1 MEIPFLRPRLVELA
15 DYASL
20 LEQIDSSRLYSN
32 FGPLNTLFEQR
43 VVAEHFDGVG
53 AAATVCNAT
62 LGLMLAIEA
71 VKRPGRYAVM
81 PSFTF
86 AATPLA
92 AQWCGLQPY
101 FVDVEASNWCVDPI
115 RLNEALAHLGDAIAV
130 VVTYA
135 TFGTALDL
143 APYAA
148 LIDRGVP
155 VVVDAAPALG
165 TRWAEQGFG
174 VGFKGP
180 IVYSLHATKTF
191 GIGEGGLV
199 YSADGAIV
207 RKVKAL
213 SNFGFDASRAST
225 ALGLNAKLSEYGA
238 AVALATL
245 ESYSDK
251 VVLRRSLY
259 EEYAANFDQL
269 GLSAAGWQFQALRGE
284 VAHQFVPAITPSG
297 LTSTKAITDLAVSSI
312 EARTY
317 FSPACHA
324 QPQFAAAPRASLS
337 VTDDLAVRIVSLP
350 LWDDIGVQRIRRVCE
365 ALAWSTDPT

>member
-1 MEIPFLRPRLVELA
+1 VDIPFLRPRLVALS
-15 DYASL
+15 DYAHL
-20 LEQIDSSRLYSN
+20 IEQIDASRLYSN
-32 FGPLNTLFEQR
+32 FGPLNTRFERR

-62 LGLMLAIEA
+62 LGLMLAIQA

-92 AQWCGLQPY
+92 AQWCGLEPY
-101 FVDVEASNWCVDPI
+101 FVDIGADWCVDP
-115 RLNEALAHLGDAIAV
+115 LQLGEALAHLGDAVAV
-130 VVTYA
+130 VLPYA
-135 TFGTALDL
+135 TFGTSLDL
-143 APYAA
+143 APYTA
-148 LIDRGVP
+148 LIKRGVP

-165 TRWAEQGFG
+165 TRYAEHGFG

-199 YSADGAIV
+199 YSGNDEIV
-207 RKVKAL
+207 RKVKTL
-213 SNFGFDASRAST
+213 SNFGFDAGRAST
-225 ALGLNAKLSEYGA
+225 LTGLNAKLSEYGA

-245 ESYSDK
+245 DGHADR
-251 VVLRRSLY
+251 VALRRDLY
-259 EEYAANFDQL
+259 GEYAGNFDQL
-269 GLSAAGWQFQALRGE
+269 GLFAAGWQLQALRGE
-284 VAHQFVPAITPSG
+284 VAHQFVPAATPSG
-297 LTSTKAITDLAVSSI
+297 VTNTKAIAGLASKSI

-317 FSPACHA
+317 FSPACHT

-337 VTDDLAVRIVSLP
+337 VTDDLAHRIVSLP
-350 LWDDIGVQRIRRVCE
+350 LWDDIGAQRIRRVCE
-365 ALAWSTDPT
+365 ALATVC

>member
-1 MEIPFLRPRLVELA
+1 MEIPFLRPRLVALA
-15 DYASL
+15 DYANL
-20 LEQIDSSRLYSN
+20 IEQIDASRMYSN
-32 FGPLNTLFEQR
+32 FGPLNTRFEQR
-43 VVAEHFDGVG
+43 VVAEQFDGVG
-53 AAATVCNAT
+53 GAATVCNAT

-101 FVDVEASNWCVDPI
+101 FVDVEAASWCVDPI
-115 RLNEALAHLGDAIAV
+115 RLQEALAHLGDAVAV
-130 VVTYA
+130 VVAYA
-135 TFGTALDL
+135 TFGTALEL

-148 LIDRGVP
+148 LIERGVP
-155 VVVDAAPALG
+155 VVIDAAPALG
-165 TRWAEQGFG
+165 TRYAGKGFG

-199 YSADGAIV
+199 YSGDGGIV
-207 RKVKAL
+207 RKVKTL

-225 ALGLNAKLSEYGA
+225 LAGLNAKLSEYAA
-238 AVALATL
+238 AVGLATL
-245 ESYSDK
+245 QGHSDR
-251 VVLRRSLY
+251 VALRRDLY
-259 EEYAANFDQL
+259 NEYAVNFDQL
-269 GLSAAGWQFQALRGE
+269 GLVAAGWQLQVLRGE
-284 VAHQFVPAITPSG
+284 VAHQFVPAATPSG
-297 LTSTKAITDLAVSSI
+297 ITNATTISRLASKSI

-324 QPQFAAAPRASLS
+324 QPQFAAAPCASLS
-337 VTDDLAVRIVSLP
+337 VTDDLALRIVSLP
-350 LWDDIGVQRIRRVCE
+350 LWDDIGAKRIRRVCE
-365 ALAWSTDPT
+365 ALLALD